1 MTNIYSFNEFHFNH
15 SHMYIMLATTITIER
30 ETQRHTHNTIT
41 VEQNASNLPQV
52 MGHQPRINHITCD
65 QTTEYN
71 KEICCWEIVINRKT
85 NSARHKQKFDV
96 IASAPIAQNC
106 RYFFCWIYVTVCILF

>member
-15 SHMYIMLATTITIER
+15 SHMYVMLATTITIER

-65 QTTEYN
+65 QTTEYT
-71 KEICCWEIVINRKT
+71 IV
-85 NSARHKQKFDV
+85 
-96 IASAPIAQNC
+96 
-106 RYFFCWIYVTVCILF
+106 YFAYVRTAEHNVRLK